1 MGNKFDILH
10 EYQLAEQK
18 CAELTNV
25 CEKLH
30 GTKRNNHLVAVYDE
44 KLKQTESERDHL
56 RVILQA
62 IDAAED

>member
-1 MGNKFDILH
+1 MGNKLDILH
-10 EYQLAEQK
+10 EYQLANQK
-18 CAELTNV
+18 CAELNNV

-30 GTKRNNHLVAVYDE
+30 GTKRNEHLVAVYDE

-56 RVILQA
+56 RAILQA